1 MKKRSFAVL
10 SLAMVLALAVSMLSG
25 CSSKAG
31 STSTLLVIPC
41 GYGVGELCDYFV
53 TI

>member
-31 STSTLLVIPC
+31 STSSQA
-41 GYGVGELCDYFV
+41 GDESASAGELV
-53 TI
+53 SHSL